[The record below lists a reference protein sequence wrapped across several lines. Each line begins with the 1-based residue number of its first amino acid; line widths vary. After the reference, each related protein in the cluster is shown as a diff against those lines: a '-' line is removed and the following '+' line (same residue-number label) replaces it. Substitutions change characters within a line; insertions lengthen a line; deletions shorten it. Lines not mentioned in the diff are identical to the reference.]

1 MIMDWLKYFS
11 RKWLFKMVHHVGIK
25 KTVRSDERNIS
36 RVCILHSI
44 PSIAHSWHSDT
55 SMLSEHKATIVQMP
69 WKIVVPEVVFKYI
82 YGGYVSFKNDEKPAN
97 EKHSWSYI
105 NAVESAHCIKD
116 DDCILTT
123 MTQHSKKDKVSPSFS
138 NTVAQ
143 QQLSQSLVPYGLV
156 TETTE
161 SIESVTGTTWTSD
174 WNYRVNWVSHWYH
187 MD

>member
-1 MIMDWLKYFS
+1 MDWLKYFS

-44 PSIAHSWHSDT
+44 PSIAHSDT

-97 EKHSWSYI
+97 VKHSWSYI

-138 NTVAQ
+138 NTHVAAAVVKETI
-143 QQLSQSLVPYGLV
+143 QLSYQGPHAAQAETGSIDTRRPYL
-156 TETTE
+156 
-161 SIESVTGTTWTSD
+161 SSRDWARSRHLIRTGS
-174 WNYRVNWVSHWYH
+174 
-187 MD
+187 